1 MDLQAEKSLLQS
13 WFNLRGLD
21 TISIAT
27 RSLCPG
33 VCSHYICKQALTD
46 LVFIVGFEFYVA
58 FSQSTG
64 ISLFDIKFK
73 DERIIYE
80 VRLLHSFL
88 QGNRLTLIQLQ
99 LGMQEALAHYAGAD
113 PTQGAQYF
121 LDTFF
126 SMGVRMFE
134 LVPGKTLLH

>member
-1 MDLQAEKSLLQS
+1 M
-13 WFNLRGLD
+13 
-21 TISIAT
+21 
-27 RSLCPG
+27 
-33 VCSHYICKQALTD
+33 
-46 LVFIVGFEFYVA
+46 GFEFYIA

-64 ISLFDIKFK
+64 ISLFDVRFK
-73 DERIIYE
+73 GERIIYE
-80 VRLLHSFL
+80 VRVLLTFSVL
-88 QGNRLTLIQLQ
+88 QGNRLSLVHLQ

-134 LVPGKTLLH
+134 LVPGKTLLLEVFLNNLAYI